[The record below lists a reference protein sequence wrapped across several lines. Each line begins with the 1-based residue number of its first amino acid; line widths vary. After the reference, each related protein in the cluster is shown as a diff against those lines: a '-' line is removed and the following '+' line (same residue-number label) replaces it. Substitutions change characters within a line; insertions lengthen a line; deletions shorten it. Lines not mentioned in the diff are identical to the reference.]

1 MSLNITM
8 IGSGPNL
15 VLLHGWSMHSGIWQS
30 ITALLAKQFTVH
42 LVDLP
47 GHGKSAWQPKGL
59 EMERVVTQLAEQL
72 PHEAHYVGWSL
83 GGLVSIA
90 FAVRYPERMQ
100 KLVLL
105 AANPKF
111 VQSDD
116 WPCAVEAEIFKQFAD
131 NLQTDQAQALQRFL
145 VLQARGTK
153 HGKDTIRSL
162 SAQLTAVPSPHPDA
176 LAAGLDLLIKT
187 DFRAELAALTCP
199 ILSLL
204 GMRDTLIPQQMI
216 EALPRQISHQL
227 IAGAGHA
234 PFISHPQECA
244 QAIIGFIDG

>member
-8 IGSGPNL
+8 TGSGPNL

-30 ITALLAKQFTVH
+30 MTALLAQQFKVH

-47 GHGKSAWQPKGL
+47 GHGKSGWQPKGL
-59 EMERVVTQLAEQL
+59 EMGRVVTQLAEQL
-72 PHEAHYVGWSL
+72 PQEAHYVGWSL

-90 FAVRYPERMQ
+90 FAARYPERIQ

-105 AANPKF
+105 AATPKF

-116 WPCAVEAEIFKQFAD
+116 WPCAVEADVFKQFSD
-131 NLQTDQAQALQRFL
+131 NLQVDQAQALQRFL
-145 VLQARGTK
+145 LLQARGAKQRKETV
-153 HGKDTIRSL
+153 RAL
-162 SAQLTAVPSPHPDA
+162 SAQIGAAPTPHPDA

-187 DFRAELAALTCP
+187 DLRAELAALTCP

-204 GMRDTLIPQQMI
+204 GMRDTLIPQQVI
-216 EALPRQISHQL
+216 EALPSQISHQL
-227 IAGAGHA
+227 IADAGHA

-244 QAIIGFIDG
+244 QAIIGFING